1 MPELFAR
8 QLDVRW
14 SDVDANRHM
23 RHSAYADFAGTARA
37 SFFEARGFDMPAFAR
52 LDVGPILFREE
63 LNYRREIL
71 MFETITITCRLSAL
85 SPEADR
91 WSIHHE
97 LLKPDGAI
105 AATIDVDGAWIDI
118 SSRKLCI
125 PPASLIDA
133 MRALEKTPDFK
144 VVDTHST
151 PSIRK

>member
-1 MPELFAR
+1 MPELFTT

-37 SFFEARGFDMPAFAR
+37 GFFKARGFDMPAFER

-71 MFETITITCRLSAL
+71 MFETITITCRLRAL

-91 WSIHHE
+91 WSIYHE
-97 LLKPDGAI
+97 LLKPDGTI
-105 AATIDVDGAWIDI
+105 AATIDVDGAWIDM

-125 PPASLIDA
+125 PPSELIKA
-133 MRALEKTPDFK
+133 MRSLEKTSDFTTLA
-144 VVDTHST
+144 THST
-151 PSIRK
+151 PSVRK